1 MGNSH
6 FAYPYVIELLDYTL
20 LHPRTQTHVWSRH
33 HKSFY
38 EYEMHMVDTIFAV
51 RPLYLEKFCATELWL
66 YKKEHAEFILALK
79 AQSMTL
85 GKKFYCFL
93 TINYDDTT
101 SVNISKMHKI
111 AEQICGQKNVQH
123 AIYVH
128 EKHRDKGETIHHHT
142 HFLITTE
149 KYIGAGDMIDPIFKI
164 ASVKQYVGSRNF
176 IDCIVAHSKKNKAH
190 AYEDYVKYISGDKKE
205 EKMPCIIKD
214 RAWRIETGYEHQY
227 EYKK

>member
-1 MGNSH
+1 M
-6 FAYPYVIELLDYTL
+6 ATPPQETYVRDLLDYTVI
-20 LHPRTQTHVWSRH
+20 HDSFYEHVWSQY

-38 EYEMHMVDTIFAV
+38 SYELQMIESITAV
-51 RPLYLEKFCATELWL
+51 NPNYLQKFCETELL
-66 YKKEHAEFILALK
+66 FYAREEARFKLLFKEALK
-79 AQSMTL
+79 SKNAD
-85 GKKFYCFL
+85 KKFYCFL

-101 SVNISKMHKI
+101 SIDIKKMHKI
-111 AEQICGQKNVQH
+111 AEQICKQKNVQH

-128 EKHRDKGETIHHHT
+128 EKHRQNESIHHHT

-149 KYIGAGDMIDPIFKI
+149 KYVGAGDMIDPIFKI
-164 ASVKQYVGSRNF
+164 ASVKQYVGQRNF
-176 IDCIVAHSKKNKAH
+176 IDCIVAHSKKNSAH

-205 EKMPCIIKD
+205 EKMPCITKD

>member
-1 MGNSH
+1 
-6 FAYPYVIELLDYTL
+6 
-20 LHPRTQTHVWSRH
+20 LHPRSQEHVWSRH
-33 HKSFY
+33 HSSFY
-38 EYEMHMVDTIFAV
+38 EFQVHMIDTIYEV
-51 RPLYLEKFCATELWL
+51 NPSYLEKFCQDELYT
-66 YKKEHAEFILALK
+66 YKNDALVLSNAIKEERQL
-79 AQSMTL
+79 QSSS
-85 GKKFYCFL
+85 KKFYCFL

-101 SVNISKMHKI
+101 SVNIKIMHQI
-111 AEQICGQKNVQH
+111 AEQICKQKNVQH

-128 EKHRDKGETIHHHT
+128 EKHRREECIHHHT

-164 ASVKQYVGSRNF
+164 SAVKRYVGSRNF

-190 AYEDYVKYISGDKKE
+190 DYADYVKYVSGDKKQ
-205 EKMPCIIKD
+205 EKMSCIIRD